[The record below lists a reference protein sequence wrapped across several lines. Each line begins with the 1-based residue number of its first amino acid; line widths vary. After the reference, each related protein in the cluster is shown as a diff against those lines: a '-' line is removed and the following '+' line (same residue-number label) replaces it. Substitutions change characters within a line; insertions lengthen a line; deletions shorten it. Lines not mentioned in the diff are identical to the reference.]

1 MSTDTFLELP
11 LRLAGY
17 GYGYNEAAKY
27 AVDYERL
34 LITMANLYIFCHV
47 GFKAFEA
54 NDITSAALI
63 CLDTLVFHLIA
74 SVVVPLFTGNI
85 VRSLVHELMHN
96 IRASPRLHR
105 WAPVIIVVA
114 VLIIISRPL
123 DNVVNKIMDATL
135 RKVLK
140 K

>member
-85 VRSLVHELMHN
+85 VRSVADDLMDKCQV
-96 IRASPRLHR
+96 SPRLQK
-105 WAPVIIVVA
+105 WIPVIIVA
-114 VLIIISRPL
+114 AFLILASEPF
-123 DNVVNKIMDATL
+123 DDAVNKVMDVTL
-135 RKVLK
+135 RKILN
-140 K
+140 